1 MAKIISYLT
10 FSGNCRE
17 AMTFYKDCLGGEL
30 TLQAIGDSPLAGA
43 MPADMKD
50 CILHS
55 TLIRGGLT
63 LMGSDMVA
71 DEGLAIGNAV
81 SLMLDCDSE
90 EEIVDCYTRL
100 SEGGQKTH
108 KLETSFWGALFGDLT
123 DRYGNRWLLHFDK
136 GKAQQ

>member
-30 TLQAIGDSPLAGA
+30 SMQTIGDSPLAGA

-55 TLIRGGLT
+55 TLIRDGLT

-71 DEGLAIGNAV
+71 EEGLAIGNAV
-81 SLMLDCDSE
+81 SLMLNCDSE
-90 EEIVDCYTRL
+90 EEIVACYARL
-100 SEGGQKTH
+100 SEGGRKTH
-108 KLETSFWGALFGDLT
+108 TLETSFWGALFGDLT
-123 DRYGNRWLLHFDK
+123 DRFGNHWLLHFDK
-136 GKAQQ
+136 SKAAE